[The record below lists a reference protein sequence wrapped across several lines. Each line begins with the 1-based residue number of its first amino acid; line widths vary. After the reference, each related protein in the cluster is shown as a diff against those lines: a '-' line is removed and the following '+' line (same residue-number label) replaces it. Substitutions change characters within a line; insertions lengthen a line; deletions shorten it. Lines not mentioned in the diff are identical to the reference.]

1 VTLKVLVVDDSR
13 SIRMIVKNA
22 FDSYDSEL
30 VEAENGVEGL
40 ALAEK
45 ESPDLIILD
54 MELPV
59 LSGLETLGKL
69 KADPV
74 LKGIPVFLMM
84 TETGQDAARQI
95 VRMDVQ
101 DYIVKPF
108 TEEQLLR
115 PIKRIVTLQPKTDI
129 S

>member
-1 VTLKVLVVDDSR
+1 MTLKVLVVDDSR
-13 SIRMIVKNA
+13 STRTIVKNA
-22 FDSYDSEL
+22 FGSYDSEL